1 MFDFE
6 KLNLYQKI
14 RVVTVEIYKFSV
26 ANHKIDSILQ
36 DQLKRSS
43 SSVMLNLAEG
53 TGRVSA
59 ADKKRFFVI
68 ARASVFETVCII
80 QILYDLK
87 VIEDSK
93 YKSWYFKY
101 EEISKMLLALKRA
114 Y

>member
-6 KLNLYQKI
+6 KLNLYQRI
-14 RVVTVEIYKFSV
+14 RVVAVEIYKFSV
-26 ANHKIDSILQ
+26 VNQNIDSVLK

-80 QILYDLK
+80 QMLYDLK
-87 VIEDSK
+87 VLEEFK
-93 YKSWYFKY
+93 YKSWYSKY
-101 EEISKMLLALKRA
+101 EEISKMLLAC
-114 Y
+114 